1 MDQHTHREKGQT
13 HEDKWTKRRQRE
25 TDRHTKRRGP
35 RERDRRRERD
45 KQTETNHSLGD
56 EVGVETLE
64 ELGAEVLQVVLKR
77 HQALKILHWELWTYG
92 NDVIKHNETSSKQ
105 VTYNVNNSFRL
116 AYCTA
121 LGKRQD
127 VIKDNETSSR
137 N

>member
-1 MDQHTHREKGQT
+1 MDKETTERNGQT
-13 HEDKWTKRRQRE
+13 HEETRTK
-25 TDRHTKRRGP
+25 

-56 EVGVETLE
+56 EVGVETLQ

-92 NDVIKHNETSSKQ
+92 NDVIKHNETSS
-105 VTYNVNNSFRL
+105 
-116 AYCTA
+116 
-121 LGKRQD
+121 
-127 VIKDNETSSR
+127 R